1 MSERAKWSELNNR
14 DGPPQELDGSLGWV
28 DGLLCMYV
36 CMDVFGAFDGVD
48 VLGIYSEM
56 R

>member
-1 MSERAKWSELNNR
+1 MDNR

-36 CMDVFGAFDGVD
+36 CLDVFGAFGVD